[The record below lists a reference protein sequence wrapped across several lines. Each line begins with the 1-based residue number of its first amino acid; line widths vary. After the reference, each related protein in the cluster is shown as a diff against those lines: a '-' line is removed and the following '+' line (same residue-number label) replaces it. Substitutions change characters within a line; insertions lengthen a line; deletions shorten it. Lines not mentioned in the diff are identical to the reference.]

1 MAGTV
6 KYLDRDGATQLPGTF
21 DLGHAVAGKNQTPR
35 KQAIEN
41 IGDRVL
47 GASPFNG
54 SELRRQ
60 AQGTN
65 DGFDQLRIGL
75 DTATLSAPY
84 GVLAALGPPA
94 DGGVWGAIGNVFY
107 RVTAQ
112 NADGETI
119 GSVEVVINVDMV
131 TKRVTLTWAQVTGAS
146 GYRVWRSAAS
156 GVYGPTALRTTI
168 VGGAVTSF
176 VDNGTAPGAGSLPT
190 VNTTAGWKLTATL
203 GAPGDGGV
211 WGGTGPRF
219 WRVVALDATG
229 VELAATLE
237 ATVNV
242 DVVTKR
248 VTLTWSAVTGATNY
262 KVYRST
268 VSETYAAALRATLG
282 AVTTFIDDGTA
293 TGAGDH
299 LTGPSYGIPPV
310 VGTAPLSLGQIPI
323 GKQVFFWVNRVIP
336 GATPEVGNDRIAF
349 VKIAELS

>member
-1 MAGTV
+1 MPGTV
-6 KYLDRDGATQLPGTF
+6 KYLDRDGATQPPSTF

-35 KQAIEN
+35 KQAIQN

-47 GASPFNG
+47 GAAPFNG
-54 SELRRQ
+54 SELRRL

-65 DGFDQLRIGL
+65 DGFDQFRIGL

-84 GVLAALGPPA
+84 GVAAALGPPA
-94 DGGVWGAIGNVFY
+94 DGGVWGATGNVFY

-119 GSVEVVINVDMV
+119 GSVEVVINVDV
-131 TKRVTLTWAQVTGAS
+131 TTKRVTLTWTQVTGAT
-146 GYRVWRSAAS
+146 GYRVWRSSIS
-156 GVYGPTALRTTI
+156 GVYGPNALRTTI
-168 VGGAVTSF
+168 VGGAVVSF
-176 VDNGTAPGAGSLPT
+176 VDDGTAPGAGSIPM
-190 VNTTAGWKLTATL
+190 VNTTGGWKLAASL
-203 GAPGDGGV
+203 GPPADGGV
-211 WGGTGPRF
+211 WGGTGARF

-248 VTLTWSAVTGATNY
+248 VTLTWSAVTGSTSY

-268 VSETYAAALRATLG
+268 ASETYAAALRATLG
-282 AVTTFIDDGTA
+282 AVTTYIDDGAA
-293 TGAGDH
+293 TGTGDH
-299 LTGPSYGIPPV
+299 LTGPSYGIPPTL
-310 VGTAPLSLGQIPI
+310 GTAPLSLGQIPI

-336 GATPEVGNDRIAF
+336 AATPEVGNDRIAF
-349 VKIAELS
+349 VKFAELS